1 MIDTKPTTDV
11 HAPTALSAPVE
22 APNGRRPLA
31 DSRGT
36 GRSHIGLVVVGSLLS
51 GLIAAIVLVAG
62 PVAGSQEHVIT
73 GAVLLAFAF
82 GWAMLAFLSTV
93 WTNQPQRW
101 AIAPSA
107 FMAFF
112 GAGLIVFSPDARALS
127 VISWLWPLPV
137 LALVVWIVFRARAAL
152 HSHTRRWFLY
162 PVLAV
167 LGLAALGGAYQT
179 VGASLDRSASAMPGQ
194 MIDVGG
200 YRLYLHCTGSGSP
213 TVILEAGAAESSA
226 YWGWIAP
233 AVAAGT
239 KVCVYDR
246 AGRGFSEAAP
256 APQDAVAV
264 ATALHTLLSRAQVA
278 GPYVLVGHSTGGP
291 YVRTFAAS
299 YPDQVAG
306 MVLLDSQPNTAFTK
320 LPDYSSTY
328 RIIRPASALFAP
340 LARIGVFRLASMSSY
355 GSLPADARDLERA
368 TQSTAELQRGA
379 RDEFANM
386 PAILKQASALTSLGD
401 RPLVVV
407 TAMLGAQSGWLALQ
421 DDMLSLSSNSS
432 HRVLANAEHIALIE
446 DQTYAATASQAI
458 QDVVTSVR
466 NATPLAKR

>member
-1 MIDTKPTTDV
+1 MKGTLEPITRP
-11 HAPTALSAPVE
+11 ATADA
-22 APNGRRPLA
+22 RPPGE
-31 DSRGT
+31 SIRPGNS
-36 GRSHIGLVVVGSLLS
+36 GQPGKGYIGLIVAGSLLG
-51 GLIAAIVLVAG
+51 GLVAAIVLVAG
-62 PVAGSQEHVIT
+62 PLGGSQEHVIT
-73 GAVLLAFAF
+73 GTVLLAFAF
-82 GWAMLAFLSTV
+82 GWAMLALLSTV
-93 WTNQPQRW
+93 WTNQPQGW
-101 AIAPSA
+101 AIIPAA

-233 AVAAGT
+233 AVAADT

-320 LPDYSSTY
+320 LPDYSSNY

-340 LARIGVFRLASMSSY
+340 LARLGVFRLASMSSF
-355 GSLPADARDLERA
+355 GSLPPQSRDLERA

-379 RDEFANM
+379 RDEFAKM
-386 PAILKQASALTSLGD
+386 PAILKQASALTNLGD

-407 TAMLGAQSGWLALQ
+407 TAMLDSQSGWLPLQ

-432 HRVLANAEHIALIE
+432 HRVLANTEHLALIE
-446 DQTYAATASQAI
+446 DQTSAAIASQAI
-458 QDVVTSVR
+458 REVVASVR
-466 NATPLAKR
+466 TGTPLAEP

>member
-1 MIDTKPTTDV
+1 MKGTLEPITRPAISDARP
-11 HAPTALSAPVE
+11 
-22 APNGRRPLA
+22 PNEPIRPGN
-31 DSRGT
+31 SGQP
-36 GRSHIGLVVVGSLLS
+36 GKGYIGLIVAGSLLG
-51 GLIAAIVLVAG
+51 GLVAAFVLVAG
-62 PVAGSQEHVIT
+62 PLGGSQEHVIT
-73 GAVLLAFAF
+73 GTVLLAFAF
-82 GWAMLAFLSTV
+82 GWAMLALLSTV
-93 WTNQPQRW
+93 WTNQPQGW
-101 AIAPSA
+101 AIIPAA

-179 VGASLDRSASAMPGQ
+179 VGASLDRSATAMPGQ

-213 TVILEAGAAESSA
+213 TVILEAGAADSSA

-233 AVAAGT
+233 AVAADT

-256 APQDAVAV
+256 APQDAVGV

-291 YVRTFAAS
+291 YIRTFAAS

-306 MVLLDSQPNTAFTK
+306 MVLLDSQPNDAFTK
-320 LPDYSSTY
+320 LPAYPSDY

-340 LARIGVFRLASMSSY
+340 LARIGVFRLATMSSF
-355 GSLPADARDLERA
+355 GSLPPQARDLERA

-379 RDEFANM
+379 RDEFAKM

-407 TAMLGAQSGWLALQ
+407 TAMLDAQSGWLPLQ
-421 DDMLSLSSNSS
+421 DEMLSLSSNSS
-432 HRVLANAEHIALIE
+432 HRVLANTEHLSLIE
-446 DQTYAATASQAI
+446 EQTSAATASQAI

>member
-1 MIDTKPTTDV
+1 VKATLE
-11 HAPTALSAPVE
+11 PTAVQVTPDVRT
-22 APNGRRPLA
+22 P
-31 DSRGT
+31 DSPHT
-36 GRSHIGLVVVGSLLS
+36 GKGHIGLIVAGSLLS
-51 GLIAAIVLVAG
+51 GLVAAIVLVGG
-62 PVAGSQEHVIT
+62 PLGGSQEHVIT
-73 GAVLLAFAF
+73 GAVLLGFAF
-82 GWAMLAFLSTV
+82 GWALLALLSTLF
-93 WTNQPQRW
+93 TDQPQRW
-101 AIAPSA
+101 AVVPAA
-107 FMAFF
+107 FMALF
-112 GAGLIVFSPDARALS
+112 GAGLIAFSPDARALS

-137 LALVVWIVFRARAAL
+137 LALVAWIVFRARAAL

-162 PVLAV
+162 PVLAM

-179 VGASLDRSASAMPGQ
+179 VGASLDRSATAMPGQ

-233 AVAAGT
+233 AVAANT

-256 APQDAVAV
+256 APLDAVGV

-291 YVRTFAAS
+291 YVRTFAAR

-306 MVLLDSQPNTAFTK
+306 MVLLDSQPNDAFTK
-320 LPDYSSTY
+320 LPDYASTY

-340 LARIGVFRLASMSSY
+340 LARIGVFRLGSLSSF
-355 GSLPADARDLERA
+355 GSLPPEFRAVERA

-379 RDEFANM
+379 RDEFAKM

-407 TAMLGAQSGWLALQ
+407 TAMLDAQSGWLPLQ

-432 HRVLANAEHIALIE
+432 HRVLAKTEHLALIE
-446 DQTYAATASQAI
+446 DQTSAATASQAI

-466 NATPLAKR
+466 SATPLTRP